1 MVLDPLG
8 PAPYFSGTIVHY
20 SYADLCR
27 PTHHEF
33 WHISPEDYVAALP
46 SSRPP
51 ERARRGWRVTAGS
64 SAARRPAAT
73 LSLRESSS
81 YSPRTVDLRPSRA
94 RGHPRGHVEVRAQT
108 SDVRAAALNHSRGCS
123 EQIGQPI
130 ALEIDAILDFECMG
144 LSGAQTLVEAS
155 DVRCASTTTASTAR
169 RPPPEPS

>member
-1 MVLDPLG
+1 M
-8 PAPYFSGTIVHY
+8 
-20 SYADLCR
+20 
-27 PTHHEF
+27 
-33 WHISPEDYVAALP
+33 
-46 SSRPP
+46 
-51 ERARRGWRVTAGS
+51 TAGS

-144 LSGAQTLVEAS
+144 LSGAQTLVQDA
-155 DVRCASTTTASTAR
+155 DAR
-169 RPPPEPS
+169 